1 MGNMNVRVVVAV
13 LLCAVLILPACSTTS
28 IGVSKPGSSGGEAK
42 PGIGKGGPPAHAPA
56 HGYRKKHPQ
65 GPDLV
70 FDSGLG
76 VYVAVGIA
84 DLYFH
89 NDSFFRLSSGQW
101 EISVGYEGPWSVSTI
116 AKVPPGLQKK
126 GKGIGPGKGKGQGNQ
141 GGQGKGQGKGNK
153 GGGPG
158 KK

>member
-1 MGNMNVRVVVAV
+1 MGFTKTRVLMAV
-13 LLCAVLILPACSTTS
+13 LLCTVLILPACSTTTV
-28 IGVSKPGSSGGEAK
+28 GTSKPGY
-42 PGIGKGGPPAHAPA
+42 GKGGPPAHAPA
-56 HGYRKKHPQ
+56 HGYRKKHSQ

-76 VYVAVGIA
+76 VYVVVGMA

-89 NDSFFRLSSGQW
+89 NDQFFRLRNGQW
-101 EISVGYEGPWSVSTI
+101 EISVGYEGPWSVSTS

-126 GKGIGPGKGKGQGNQ
+126 GKGKGPGKGKGQGNQ
-141 GGQGKGQGKGNK
+141 GGKGKGKGNK
-153 GGGPG
+153 GGGKG